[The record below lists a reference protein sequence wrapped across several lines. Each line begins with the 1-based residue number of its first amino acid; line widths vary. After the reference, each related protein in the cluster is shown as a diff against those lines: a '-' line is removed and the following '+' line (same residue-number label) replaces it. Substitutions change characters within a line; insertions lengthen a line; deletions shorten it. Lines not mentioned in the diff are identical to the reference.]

1 MNNWVLFLIV
11 IMTVGGV
18 LIAAEQT
25 AHSGEDSQSIS
36 VNNSSQNNPEVNYSE
51 IDVQMKKRLRKR
63 FIAKKNKIKKR
74 VIRKLNYSC
83 GLNSISNPITG

>member
-11 IMTVGGV
+11 IMAVGGV

-36 VNNSSQNNPEVNYSE
+36 VNNSSQDYSE
-51 IDVQMKKRLRKR
+51 
-63 FIAKKNKIKKR
+63 KN
-74 VIRKLNYSC
+74 C
-83 GLNSISNPITG
+83 